1 VRRRVSW
8 LLLTTWV
15 TVALGLLGMVS
26 PLGSPSVMAEQAI
39 RLVSDES
46 PEAVPAG
53 SSWPDPGE
61 LVQPVLGEAGKA
73 ALEVKSPSVLLMDP
87 LSGQVLFLK
96 DADRKLAPASLTKIM
111 TLLLAI
117 EAIEEGKLS
126 RTETLTASA
135 NAESYGGTEIW
146 LEPGEQMPID
156 EVLLAI
162 AVASANDAS
171 VALAEHMAGSEEAFL
186 ALMNERARELGL
198 TSTHFANSHGL
209 DSANH
214 WSTARDMALLCSE
227 AAKHPDL
234 LHYTAIYEIHIRP
247 GGETWLVNRNQM
259 VNFYQGCD
267 GLKTGWT
274 NEAGYSVA
282 VTAKRGETRFVV
294 VAMGAASSGDRFA
307 DATRLLDWAFANY
320 TSLVVAEEGHTYG
333 AVPVNLGVTHEVEA
347 VAPSEQ
353 GVLIDKGSEGQVN
366 REVSLVSWLNAPV
379 KRGDAVGTIVVKR
392 NGTEIGRTTLVA
404 DRDVRRL
411 SLFGIWWRLFRRVLG
426 EA

>member
-1 VRRRVSW
+1 MRRRVSW
-8 LLLTTWV
+8 LVPLTWV
-15 TVALGLLGMVS
+15 AVALGLFGVIAPLAS
-26 PLGSPSVMAEQAI
+26 PLAMAEESI

-46 PEAVPAG
+46 PEAVPEG
-53 SSWPDPGE
+53 SSWPDPDV
-61 LVQPVLGEAGKA
+61 LVQAVLGEAGKA
-73 ALEVKSPSVLLMDP
+73 ALEVKSPSVLLMEP

-111 TLLLAI
+111 TLLLAV

-146 LEPGEQMPID
+146 LEPGEEMPI
-156 EVLLAI
+156 EEILLAI

-171 VALAEHMAGSEEAFL
+171 VALAEHVAGSEEAFV
-186 ALMNERARELGL
+186 ARMNERARELGL
-198 TSTHFANSHGL
+198 TGTHFANSHGL
-209 DSANH
+209 DDPNH

-294 VAMGAASSGDRFA
+294 IAMGATSSADRFA
-307 DATRLLDWAFANY
+307 DSARLLNWAFASY

-353 GVLIDKGSEGQVN
+353 GVLVDKGSEGEVT
-366 REVSLVSWLNAPV
+366 REVTLAARLKAPV

-392 NGTEIGRTTLVA
+392 DGTEIGRSTLVA

-411 SLFGIWWRLFRRVLG
+411 SLFGVWWRLFRRVLG